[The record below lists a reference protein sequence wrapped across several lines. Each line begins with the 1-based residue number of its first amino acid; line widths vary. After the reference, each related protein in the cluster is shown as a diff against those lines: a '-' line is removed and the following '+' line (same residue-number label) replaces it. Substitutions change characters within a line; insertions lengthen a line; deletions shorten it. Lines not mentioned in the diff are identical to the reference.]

1 VDRTAD
7 VQKHYV
13 QIYMCLCVFA
23 HMSMQ
28 VHVCMPAWAQA
39 LIVNSRSS
47 FEPDSS
53 WRKSNTSCISASGP
67 LRHTTCRNSATSSG
81 SETRQKAWPDRSLT
95 ATGSRGGAWPLS
107 TFNCGRCCSCLS
119 LDVFRCLRKMCMF
132 TIPFACGC
140 RYTCVCVCVAHMS
153 MHAHMHVHVCV
164 CVSEHTCVLL
174 LFHVHVSMCTY
185 RYTCVCVCCA
195 YAACMRIYMCMR
207 ACACVH
213 VALYN
218 QSLRTCKH
226 APIAYSSEAHVATH
240 YIHMRRRFMGRTS
253 TGIHIKKNNIRKMRD
268 PLCSGSRTRPSR

>member
-1 VDRTAD
+1 
-7 VQKHYV
+7 
-13 QIYMCLCVFA
+13 MCLCVFA

-28 VHVCMPAWAQA
+28 VHVCIPAWAQA
-39 LIVNSRSS
+39 LIVNSRTS

-140 RYTCVCVCVAHMS
+140 RYTCVCVCCAYAS

-195 YAACMRIYMCMR
+195 YAACMRIYMCAR
-207 ACACVH
+207 ACACVY

-226 APIAYSSEAHVATH
+226 APIAYSSEAHVATR
-240 YIHMRRRFMGRTS
+240 YIHMRRRFMGRTN
-253 TGIHIKKNNIRKMRD
+253 TCIHTKKHDIRKMRD